1 MNFHNLLIKQKHYF
15 STGVTR
21 DLKFRKRQLRRI
33 KQLLIENEELF
44 NKAVY
49 KDFKRSAKEN
59 LVLEFYP
66 TYRIIDNIIA
76 QLDGWAKREKV
87 KTNLLNF
94 PAKSYIINEP
104 LGNILVIGAWNYPY
118 QLSLLPAIYAI
129 ASGNTVIIKPSEIPA
144 NSSKA
149 MAELI
154 NSNFDEGFIKVVEG
168 GVPETTELINQKFN
182 KIFFTGSPEVG
193 SIIYQ
198 SAAKNLVDV
207 TLELGGKSP
216 AIFTKDAPLKM
227 GIKRMVWAKFL
238 NAGQTCIAPDYV
250 LVEESIKDEFLKGV
264 VAEIKRHD
272 YSILNEN
279 YVQIINDKNFGRLK
293 ALIDESKIYYG
304 GDNDAENR
312 IIEPTVLHNITLE
325 DKVMSE
331 EIFGPILPVLT
342 FKSLDEAIKT
352 VNQLKKPL
360 SLYLFTKK
368 KKIKRRVL
376 NEISF
381 GGGCINE
388 AIMHYSNPELPFGGV
403 GQSGIGN
410 YHGKFGFDT
419 FSHKKAIMDK
429 PTWFELNL
437 KYYKRTWKKIKLIK
451 AMTMNRIKY

>member
-325 DKVMSE
+325 DKVMAE